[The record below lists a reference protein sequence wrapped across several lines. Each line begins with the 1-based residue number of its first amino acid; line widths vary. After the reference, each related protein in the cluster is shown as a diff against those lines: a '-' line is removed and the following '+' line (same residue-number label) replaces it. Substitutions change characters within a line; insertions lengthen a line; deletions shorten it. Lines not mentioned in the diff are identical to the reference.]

1 MTNNIEA
8 VMVLV
13 LMTYS
18 SNTDVNYVCQ
28 QYHVI
33 FLKKVITQCIHLLKT
48 NLFHAIWPIQSVY
61 QN

>member
-18 SNTDVNYVCQ
+18 SNTDVKYVCQ

-33 FLKKVITQCIHLLKT
+33 FLKK
-48 NLFHAIWPIQSVY
+48 S
-61 QN
+61 